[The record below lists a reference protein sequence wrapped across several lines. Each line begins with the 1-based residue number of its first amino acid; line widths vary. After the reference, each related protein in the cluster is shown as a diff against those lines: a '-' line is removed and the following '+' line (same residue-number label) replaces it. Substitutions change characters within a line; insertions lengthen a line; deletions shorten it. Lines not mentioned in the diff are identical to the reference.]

1 MAMPSTE
8 AFKEEMQKFAG
19 LWKIVYYVRD
29 GQALDVSQLTEMI
42 EADGKFTV
50 FSAGAVVSRGH
61 HNDFNLRTD
70 PKRFTNVYTED
81 KTRAGQKTLAIYRL
95 DGDIMEACHGPANQ
109 GWPTE
114 FTSPEG
120 SGRSHLILK
129 RIPQDLL
136 EVID

>member
-1 MAMPSTE
+1 MRSSE
-8 AFKEEMQKFAG
+8 ALREEMQKFAG
-19 LWKIVYYVRD
+19 LWRIVYYVRD
-29 GQALDVSQLTEMI
+29 GQALDVSTLTEMI
-42 EADGKFTV
+42 DGDGKFTV

-61 HNDFNLRTD
+61 HDDFNLATD
-70 PKRFTNVYTED
+70 PKRFTNMYVED
-81 KTRAGQKTLAIYRL
+81 KSRAGQKTLAIYRL
-95 DGDIMEACHGPANQ
+95 DGDILEACHGPAGQ

-129 RIPQDLL
+129 RMPQDLL